1 MHAHS
6 DQPSRKSARRLERQ
20 VFSIGLI
27 ERHDNHF
34 LIVLPSTDDPAD
46 SHAPRWSFPSGAAE
60 PGESPEA
67 AMRRVAKTKL
77 GMHVEIVVG
86 QPPVRD
92 TLDGQEVELRFF
104 FCGLI
109 TEEPTAGHYAE
120 TRWVLKG
127 QLRDYEFEEWS
138 QWVADWL
145 LEG

>member
-1 MHAHS
+1 MHARP
-6 DQPSRKSARRLERQ
+6 DKPSRKSARRPDRKI
-20 VFSIGLI
+20 FSVGLI

-34 LIVLPSTDDPAD
+34 LIALPLPDKQIESRP
-46 SHAPRWSFPSGAAE
+46 PRWTFPHGAVE

-67 AMRRVAKTKL
+67 AMRRVAKTNL

-92 TLDGQEVELRFF
+92 ELDGREVELRYF

-109 TEEPTAGHYAE
+109 TEEPTTNCYAE

-127 QLRDYEFEEWS
+127 QLRDYEFADWS

-145 LEG
+145 LES